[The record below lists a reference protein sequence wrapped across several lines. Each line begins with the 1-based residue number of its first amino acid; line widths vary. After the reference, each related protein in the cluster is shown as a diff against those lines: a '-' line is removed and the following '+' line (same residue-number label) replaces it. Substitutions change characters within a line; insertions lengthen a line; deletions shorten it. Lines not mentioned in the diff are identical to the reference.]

1 MALNTP
7 NANPLTKT
15 EKTAIVLITLGAQA
29 SAGVLRHMSEDE
41 AATITAAIAKLGQVT
56 KQQEEAVLTEYYQDL
71 HDRQGCSPS
80 GLEYAQK
87 LLKEAFPPE
96 LASRLG
102 DRLVRS
108 LGQDTIDIQSFRKI
122 DPQQLAKFIHDEHPQ
137 TIAIVLSYLDPSQAA
152 ILISSLPPEIQ
163 ADVAIRLAALEQISP
178 ESFRTIASVIGQKL
192 RNLGGLTRESGG
204 VRVVADLFN
213 RLEPATRG
221 PLLDVIETENPPL
234 FENIRRLMFVFEDLT
249 TLDPTAIKELTT
261 RLDRKLLLIAMKGAS
276 DELRNHLSQGLSQRG
291 IEMLKE
297 DLASAG
303 SGQNQGRGCR
313 AAAGY
318 LNRQTNG
325 KGRPH

>member
-1 MALNTP
+1 M
-7 NANPLTKT
+7 
-15 EKTAIVLITLGAQA
+15 
-29 SAGVLRHMSEDE
+29 HMSEDE

-56 KQQEEAVLTEYYQDL
+56 KQQEEAVQPKIIRYFL

-80 GLEYAQK
+80 GLEYAQR

-221 PLLDVIETENPPL
+221 PLLDVIETEIRLCLEHPPL
-234 FENIRRLMFVFEDLT
+234 NVRL
-249 TLDPTAIKELTT
+249 
-261 RLDRKLLLIAMKGAS
+261 R
-276 DELRNHLSQGLSQRG
+276 
-291 IEMLKE
+291 
-297 DLASAG
+297 
-303 SGQNQGRGCR
+303 
-313 AAAGY
+313 
-318 LNRQTNG
+318 
-325 KGRPH
+325 RPHRAGPQGN